1 LSVQLSGEGAMPI
14 YEFRCGKCGRI
25 SDFLVLSVQE
35 SFKPVCKYCKSRRM
49 SRLISRVRVL
59 RSEESRLERL
69 ADPSRWGGL
78 DENDPA
84 SVARFMK
91 KMGREM
97 GEDISDEE
105 IDEMVDGAIEETGG
119 GGGSA
124 EGDGANTDM
133 GD

>member
-1 LSVQLSGEGAMPI
+1 MPI
-14 YEFRCGKCGRI
+14 YEFRCEDCGKV
-25 SDFLVLSVQE
+25 SDFLVRSVSE
-35 SFKPVCKYCKSRRM
+35 PLDPVCTHCKSRRM
-49 SRLISRVRVL
+49 IRLISRVRVI
-59 RSEESRLERL
+59 RSEESRLESL

-105 IDEMVDGAIEETGG
+105 IDQMVDETMDEPQGGPSEGATT
-119 GGGSA
+119 
-124 EGDGANTDM
+124 NTED
-133 GD
+133 

>member
-1 LSVQLSGEGAMPI
+1 MPI
-14 YEFRCGKCGRI
+14 YEFRCEKCGRI

-35 SFKPVCKYCKSRRM
+35 AFKPVCKYCKSRQM

-59 RSEESRLERL
+59 RSEESRLEKL

-105 IDEMVDGAIEETGG
+105 IEEMVDSAMDETGG
-119 GGGSA
+119 GGGGA
-124 EGDGANTDM
+124 EGHGKNTDT
-133 GD
+133 GDQGHRI